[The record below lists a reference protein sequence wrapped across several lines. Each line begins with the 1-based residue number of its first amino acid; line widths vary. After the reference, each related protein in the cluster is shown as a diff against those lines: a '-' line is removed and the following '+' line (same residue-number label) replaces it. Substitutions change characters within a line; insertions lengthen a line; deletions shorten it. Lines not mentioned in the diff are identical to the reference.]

1 MNDVRSNVI
10 HKELETLPGRTVFKT
25 LVMVKVEVTGTEG
38 AAGGSETV
46 GVTEADEEDAEA
58 SARATLA
65 PGA

>member
-1 MNDVRSNVI
+1 M
-10 HKELETLPGRTVFKT
+10 FKT